1 MLENLN
7 QSSGTVIPDE
17 MKPEV
22 WIVKVYNTVSGRVE
36 PVEVSKAVY
45 DEFRRGEWRSD
56 KDDEKEEYNTI
67 PFSSLRGSDS
77 ESYESF
83 HEFADAISDP
93 FFSVIDKIALIQA
106 LKSLKKEERDLVYEV
121 CFKGVLQK
129 EYAQKNGVSPQM
141 ISKKLTKIKR
151 KVKKFLNQG

>member
-7 QSSGTVIPDE
+7 QSSGTVITDE
-17 MKPEV
+17 TKPEV

-56 KDDEKEEYNTI
+56 KGDEKEEYNTI

-141 ISKKLTKIKR
+141 ISKKLTNIKR